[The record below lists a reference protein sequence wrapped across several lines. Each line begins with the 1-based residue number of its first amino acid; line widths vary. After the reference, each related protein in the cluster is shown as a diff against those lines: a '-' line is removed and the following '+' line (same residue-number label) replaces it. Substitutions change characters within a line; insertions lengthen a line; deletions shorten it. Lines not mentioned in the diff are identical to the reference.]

1 INSVLTS
8 GGLITGNLSLL
19 YSQAI
24 AIVIVGAYAFI
35 MTWIIGKVLDKVIGL
50 RVAPQDEVNGL
61 DVNLHEESGYRLS

>member
-1 INSVLTS
+1 
-8 GGLITGNLSLL
+8 
-19 YSQAI
+19 
-24 AIVIVGAYAFI
+24 